1 VRASLERMRERERH
15 LNSRRR
21 EVTIA
26 DGVETSFLA
35 CDHNVRYRLA
45 VLPSFW
51 GAFDVSIPV
60 KHL

>member
-1 VRASLERMRERERH
+1 MREREKQ
-15 LNSRRR
+15 LDSRRR

-26 DGVETSFLA
+26 DSVEASFLA
-35 CDHNVRYRLA
+35 CDHNVRHRLA

-51 GAFDVSIPV
+51 GAFDVSISV

>member
-1 VRASLERMRERERH
+1 MHKREKQ
-15 LNSRRR
+15 LNLRRK

-26 DGVETSFLA
+26 DGVEASFLA
-35 CDHNVRYRLA
+35 CDHNVSHRLA

-51 GAFDVSIPV
+51 GTFDVSISI